1 MFSDILCELMNEK
14 SVSPQDIQNYLE
26 GTSIS
31 KIYAWIEGR
40 NIPLIDNLIKLADY
54 FNCSIEYL
62 IGRTQDVGNSNFK
75 PAPPFDLQFKKIL
88 KEKKI
93 SQYRLLKD
101 KVISCG
107 NIDFWLNKKKIP
119 SVSSIVK
126 LADYLQ
132 VDIDYLLGRV

>member
-1 MFSDILCELMNEK
+1 MFSDVLCELMDEK
-14 SVSPQDIQNYLE
+14 GVMPQDIQNYLDD
-26 GTSIS
+26 TSIS
-31 KIYAWIEGR
+31 KIYAWMEGR
-40 NIPLIDNLIKLADY
+40 NMPLVDNLIKLADF

-62 IGRTQDVGNSNFK
+62 IGRTQDVGSGKFQ
-75 PAPPFDLQFKKIL
+75 PAVPFDIQFRKIL
-88 KEKKI
+88 KEKKV

-101 KVISCG
+101 KIISCG

-119 SVSSIVK
+119 SVSSVIK